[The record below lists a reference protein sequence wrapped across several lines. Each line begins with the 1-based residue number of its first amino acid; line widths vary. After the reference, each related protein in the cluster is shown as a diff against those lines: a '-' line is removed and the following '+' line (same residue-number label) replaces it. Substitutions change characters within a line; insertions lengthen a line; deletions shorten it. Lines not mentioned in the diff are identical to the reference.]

1 MPIIHKHIS
10 KGSFWTYELP
20 TGYTI
25 PDLLADINNV
35 CFVGGPF
42 RHNIE
47 YQLERYHHPD
57 TRAKASFKI
66 TQMCMAYTNYLMNQ
80 FPELQAMVA
89 HATLAMQIQET
100 LLKSTR

>member
-1 MPIIHKHIS
+1 MALYFK
-10 KGSFWTYELP
+10 LP

-25 PDLLADINNV
+25 PDLLADLNNV

-47 YQLERYHHPD
+47 YQMERFTHPD

-66 TQMCMAYTNYLMNQ
+66 TQMTMEYTNYLMQQ
-80 FPELQAMVA
+80 FPELQNVIA

-100 LLKSTR
+100 IIKSSRS

>member
-1 MPIIHKHIS
+1 MKL
-10 KGSFWTYELP
+10 SFHLP

-25 PDLLADINNV
+25 PDLLADLNNV

-47 YQLERYHHPD
+47 YQLERYTHPD

-66 TQMCMAYTNYLMNQ
+66 TQMTMSYTNYLMIQ
-80 FPELQAMVA
+80 FPELMSIVA

-100 LLKSTR
+100 IIKSGR

>member
-1 MPIIHKHIS
+1 MIP
-10 KGSFWTYELP
+10 YALP

-25 PDLLADINNV
+25 PDLLADLDNV
-35 CFVGGPF
+35 CYVGGPF

-47 YQLERYHHPD
+47 YQLERYTHPD

-66 TQMCMAYTNYLMNQ
+66 TQMTMAYTNYLMQQ
-80 FPELQAMVA
+80 FPELQNVIA

-100 LLKSTR
+100 IIKSTRT

>member
-1 MPIIHKHIS
+1 MIP
-10 KGSFWTYELP
+10 FTLP

-25 PDLLADINNV
+25 PDLLADLNNV
-35 CFVGGPF
+35 CYVGGPF

-47 YQLERYHHPD
+47 YQLERYTHPD

-66 TQMCMAYTNYLMNQ
+66 TQMTMAYTNYLMIQ
-80 FPELQAMVA
+80 FPELMSIVA

-100 LLKSTR
+100 IIKSGR

>member
-1 MPIIHKHIS
+1 MIP
-10 KGSFWTYELP
+10 FTLP

-25 PDLLADINNV
+25 PDLLADLNNV

-47 YQLERYHHPD
+47 YQQERYTHPD

-66 TQMCMAYTNYLMNQ
+66 TQMTMAYTNYLMQQ
-80 FPELQAMVA
+80 FPELQNVIA
-89 HATLAMQIQET
+89 HATLAMQIQEKII
-100 LLKSTR
+100 KSTRT

>member
-1 MPIIHKHIS
+1 MTAI
-10 KGSFWTYELP
+10 FNLP
-20 TGYTI
+20 NGYTI
-25 PDLLADINNV
+25 PDLLVAINNV

-47 YQLERYHHPD
+47 YQLERFAHPD

-89 HATLAMQIQET
+89 HATLAMQIQEA
-100 LLKSTR
+100 LLKSIR

>member
-1 MPIIHKHIS
+1 MIPYALS
-10 KGSFWTYELP
+10 
-20 TGYTI
+20 TGYEI

-47 YQLERYHHPD
+47 YQLERFAYPE

-66 TQMCMAYTNYLMNQ
+66 TQMAMAYTNYLMNQ

>member
-1 MPIIHKHIS
+1 MIS
-10 KGSFWTYELP
+10 FTIP

-25 PDLLADINNV
+25 PDLLADLNNV
-35 CFVGGPF
+35 CYDGGPF

-47 YQLERYHHPD
+47 YQLERYTHPD

-66 TQMCMAYTNYLMNQ
+66 TQMTMAYTNYLMNQ

>member
-1 MPIIHKHIS
+1 MIP
-10 KGSFWTYELP
+10 FTLP

-25 PDLLADINNV
+25 PDLLADLNNV
-35 CFVGGPF
+35 CYVGGPF

-47 YQLERYHHPD
+47 YQLERYTHPD

-66 TQMCMAYTNYLMNQ
+66 TQMTMAYTNYLMLQ
-80 FPELQAMVA
+80 FPELQSSIA

-100 LLKSTR
+100 IVKSTRT

>member
-1 MPIIHKHIS
+1 MIP
-10 KGSFWTYELP
+10 FTLP

-25 PDLLADINNV
+25 PDLLADLNNV
-35 CFVGGPF
+35 CYVGGPF

-47 YQLERYHHPD
+47 YQLERYTHPD

-66 TQMCMAYTNYLMNQ
+66 TQMTMAYTNYLMSQ
-80 FPELQAMVA
+80 FPELQASIA

-100 LLKSTR
+100 LIKSIAI

>member
-1 MPIIHKHIS
+1 MIS
-10 KGSFWTYELP
+10 YKLP

-25 PDLLADINNV
+25 PDLLADLNNV

-47 YQLERYHHPD
+47 YQLERFTHPD

-66 TQMCMAYTNYLMNQ
+66 TQMSMAYTAYLMQQ
-80 FPELQAMVA
+80 FPELQNVIA

-100 LLKSTR
+100 IIKTYKHS